1 MIPTVAINGGL
12 GNQLFQWFF
21 AHSINENQQFRI
33 DKIFDSYD
41 FTGQL
46 HYQLAGLERQCNHVL
61 NPAHGKRLNKTRRII
76 FSILNRSWNYS
87 SLRVAL
93 RALGYLR
100 ESPKKTDPQNMEEFY
115 DRRVFYAFGYFQNV
129 QTALQNCLLEN
140 ELEPYVTAIAQ
151 KLLSRLGLREKEYDL
166 VHVRK
171 YPIRE
176 MRQVDI
182 GNLSFEYYQDWI
194 DRVGSKKLIVLCK
207 DFREVEFLLNNYPDI
222 VILDDS
228 HVNPWEAI
236 ALMSRAQKCL
246 SSNSTLSWWGAFL
259 CNRNSGEAYLP
270 SDWSYWGNVETTKL
284 YFESCKI
291 QISTWDIGKH
301 DDPTCID
308 PRTGKYI

>member
-21 AHSINENQQFRI
+21 AHSINQNQQFRI

-46 HYQLAGLERQCNHVL
+46 HYQLAGLEGRCNHVL
-61 NPAHGKRLNKTRRII
+61 NPACGKRLNKARRLV

-93 RALGYLR
+93 RAIGYLR
-100 ESPKKTDPQNMEEFY
+100 ESPKKTDPQNMDEFS
-115 DRRVFYAFGYFQNV
+115 DRRIFYAFGYFQNA
-129 QTALQNCLLEN
+129 QTALQSSLLEN
-140 ELEPYVTAIAQ
+140 ELEPYISDITNE
-151 KLLSRLGLREKEYDL
+151 LLSRLGLAENEYDL

-182 GNLSFEYYQDWI
+182 GNLSLEYYQDWI
-194 DRVGSKKLIVLCK
+194 DKVSSKKLIVLCK
-207 DFREVEFLLNNYPDI
+207 DFREAEFLLNKYPDI
-222 VILDDS
+222 TILDDS
-228 HVNPWEAI
+228 HVDPWEAI

-246 SSNSTLSWWGAFL
+246 SSNSTLSWWGALL
-259 CNRNSGEAYLP
+259 CKRNFGEAYLP
-270 SDWSYWGNVETTKL
+270 SDWSYWGNVETVKL
-284 YFESCKI
+284 HFESCKI

-308 PRTGKYI
+308 PRTGKSI

>member
-1 MIPTVAINGGL
+1 M
-12 GNQLFQWFF
+12 
-21 AHSINENQQFRI
+21 
-33 DKIFDSYD
+33 
-41 FTGQL
+41 

-140 ELEPYVTAIAQ
+140 ELEQYVTAIAQ

-207 DFREVEFLLNNYPDI
+207 DFREAEFLLNNYPDI

-270 SDWSYWGNVETTKL
+270 SDW
-284 YFESCKI
+284 
-291 QISTWDIGKH
+291 
-301 DDPTCID
+301 
-308 PRTGKYI
+308 

>member
-21 AHSINENQQFRI
+21 AHSINQNQQFQI

-46 HYQLAGLERQCNHVL
+46 HYQLAGLEGSCNHVL
-61 NPAHGKRLNKTRRII
+61 NPACGKRLNKARRLV

-93 RALGYLR
+93 RAIGYLR
-100 ESPKKTDPQNMEEFY
+100 ESPKKTDPQNMDEFS
-115 DRRVFYAFGYFQNV
+115 DRRIFYAYGYFQNV
-129 QTALQNCLLEN
+129 QTALQSSLLEN
-140 ELEPYVTAIAQ
+140 ELEPYISAITNE
-151 KLLSRLGLREKEYDL
+151 LLSRLGLAENEYDL

-171 YPIRE
+171 YPIHE

-182 GNLSFEYYQDWI
+182 GNLSLEYYQDWI
-194 DRVGSKKLIVLCK
+194 DKVSSKKLIVLCK
-207 DFREVEFLLNNYPDI
+207 DFREAEFLLNKYPDI
-222 VILDDS
+222 SILDDS

-246 SSNSTLSWWGAFL
+246 SSNSTLSWWGALL
-259 CNRNSGEAYLP
+259 CKRNFGEAYLP
-270 SDWSYWGNVETTKL
+270 SDWSYWGNVETAKL
-284 YFESCKI
+284 HFESCKI
-291 QISTWDIGKH
+291 QISRWDIGKH

-308 PRTGKYI
+308 PRTGKSI